1 MNAGAAG
8 LARPR
13 MGLAARLE
21 LAWRW
26 WLVAMLGLLLL
37 MALLSGLQHTQ
48 AQGLREA
55 RLDIALQSL
64 RERLETNLALGFDL
78 GDSQQ
83 AQAMLEDLL
92 ADDPTL
98 VAAEVFDASA
108 ISLFST
114 DRGAIGE
121 KIPADWLRAST
132 QAQAQDTADPRAPAA
147 TSWRVMG
154 REDFTLGLPVRGPF
168 GELVGQVCITSAL
181 APSPSPWPV
190 LASTLAAALGLSL
203 AVFLL
208 AGLLLRA
215 LAAGR
220 DEALMDSAA
229 TRLQATEQRITTALD
244 GLVQAQEPL

>member
-1 MNAGAAG
+1 MKGAATR

-13 MGLAARLE
+13 TGLAACVE

-26 WLVAMLGLLLL
+26 WLVAMAGLLLL
-37 MALLSGLQHTQ
+37 MALLTGLQRTQ

-55 RLDIALQSL
+55 RLEIALQSL

-78 GDSQQ
+78 AGSHQ

-92 ADDPTL
+92 ADNPTL

-121 KIPADWLRAST
+121 KIPADWLLASARTPT
-132 QAQAQDTADPRAPAA
+132 QAATDAQAPATA
-147 TSWRVMG
+147 SWRVVG
-154 REDFTLGLPVRGPF
+154 QDDFTLGLPVRGPF

-181 APSPSPWPV
+181 APSPSLWPV
-190 LASTLAAALGLSL
+190 LAATLAAALGVSL
-203 AVFLL
+203 VVFLL
-208 AGLLLRA
+208 AGFLLRA

-220 DEALMDSAA
+220 DEAVMDSAA
-229 TRLQATEQRITTALD
+229 ARLQAAEQRIASSLD
-244 GLVQAQEPL
+244 GMAQAQEPS